1 MQHEY
6 VMSPAGGAG
15 ANTALRDA
23 TALTEAH
30 AQAATGA
37 PLIPELRQYEADDL
51 TVHGF
56 AAVRESTRDGA
67 ERSHQN
73 PLPVV

>member
-1 MQHEY
+1 MQHEC

-23 TALTEAH
+23 TALTEAL
-30 AQAATGA
+30 AQAAIGA

-51 TVHGF
+51 TAYGVV
-56 AAVRESTRDGA
+56 AVRESTRDGA
-67 ERSHQN
+67 EHSHQN

>member
-1 MQHEY
+1 M
-6 VMSPAGGAG
+6 
-15 ANTALRDA
+15 
-23 TALTEAH
+23 

-51 TVHGF
+51 TAYGVV
-56 AAVRESTRDGA
+56 AVRESARDGA